1 MNKNLVIYFSR
12 AGENIYDGAI
22 KVIEKGNTEVIAE
35 YIKEF
40 TGADLFKVERLEDYA
55 DDYNTCMRESKEE
68 HSSNARPELK
78 KYLDSIEAYDTI
90 YIGSPIYWGT
100 MPNPMFTQLE
110 RLNWQGKNVRV
121 FTTHEGNGLGKVLED
136 VKRVCYGANVLDNAI
151 AIFGHEVN
159 DAKEQIGQW
168 INN

>member
-1 MNKNLVIYFSR
+1 MNRSLVIYFSR
-12 AGENIYDGAI
+12 IGENIYDGSI

-40 TGADLFKVERLEDYA
+40 TGADLFKVERKDDYA
-55 DDYNTCMRESKEE
+55 SDYNTCMRESKEE
-68 HSSNARPELK
+68 FNSNARPELK
-78 KYLDSIEAYDTI
+78 NYLDSIDEYDTI

-110 RLNWQGKNVRV
+110 RLNWHGKNVRV

-136 VKRVCYGANVLDNAI
+136 VKRVCYGANVNDNAI
-151 AIFGHEVN
+151 AILGHEVN
-159 DAKEQIGQW
+159 DAKNQINTW
-168 INN
+168 INS